1 MVITKGQDG
10 RDVCKCVSLLSLLE
24 KKKTEIWA
32 GNMPQWVRGLAA
44 KYEDLRPNS

>member
-1 MVITKGQDG
+1 MCQSS
-10 RDVCKCVSLLSLLE
+10 VSPL
-24 KKKTEIWA
+24 KKTEIWA

>member
-1 MVITKGQDG
+1 MVQLK
-10 RDVCKCVSLLSLLE
+10 K